1 MGAALMNDS
10 TSKTASLAPRYA
22 QLPFDC
28 NGAAVRAQCR
38 HLATVVTITGAI
50 DASNVDQVIEYAQRF
65 NLPDKPFVLDLSGL
79 DSFATQAV
87 RLLHRVDDA
96 FSAAGLD
103 WALIPSQAVSLT
115 LLVTG
120 EDTSFLTA
128 ATVHEALHYFADANV
143 ARRRLLLPLLTKT
156 A

>member
-1 MGAALMNDS
+1 MNDS
-10 TSKTASLAPRYA
+10 ISTPTSHLAPRHA
-22 QLPFDC
+22 HLPFDC

-38 HLATVVTITGAI
+38 HLATVVTISGAV
-50 DASNVDQVIEYAQRF
+50 DASNVDQVIEYALRF
-65 NLPDKPFVLDLSGL
+65 NLPDKSFVLDLSGL
-79 DSFATQAV
+79 DSFTAQAV

-96 FSAAGLD
+96 CNAAGLE
-103 WALIPSQAVSLT
+103 WALIPSQSVSVT

-143 ARRRLLLPLLTKT
+143 ARRRLLLPLLTKS

>member
-1 MGAALMNDS
+1 MKDS
-10 TSKTASLAPRYA
+10 ISKAASLAPRYA

-38 HLATVVTITGAI
+38 HLATVVTISGAI

-96 FSAAGLD
+96 FSATGLD

-143 ARRRLLLPLLTKT
+143 ARRRLLLPLLTKS

>member
-1 MGAALMNDS
+1 MKDS
-10 TSKTASLAPRYA
+10 FSTAASLAPRHA
-22 QLPFDC
+22 HLPFDC

-38 HLATVVTITGAI
+38 HLATVVTISGAI
-50 DASNVDQVIEYAQRF
+50 DASNVDQVIVYAQRF

-79 DSFATQAV
+79 DSFAPQAV

-96 FSAAGLD
+96 CNAAGLE

-115 LLVTG
+115 LLLTG
-120 EDTSFLTA
+120 EDTSFPTTV
-128 ATVHEALHYFADANV
+128 TVHEALHYFADANI